1 MKQALNMPCINFPA
15 EDLLVNDKTPRDPL
29 HESLDLEEEI
39 AQERLQA
46 AAEMVAGIT
55 HHFNNIFQGIIGS
68 AELARLHANASDSI
82 EEDLAR
88 IVQQSR
94 EAAHLIQQLLDFSRQ
109 TIAEKQWIDLVPLVK
124 KTITEL
130 KLIFPENIEFSL
142 TVEPEHEMYILR
154 ADSRQIQQALTN
166 LARNAQEAMP
176 GGGTLR
182 FHLTTLGLDS
192 DEKPF
197 FSEMSVNRCLA
208 LSISDTGTG
217 IPPEVRPYIF
227 EPFFTTKDVGQG
239 TGLGLAQV
247 YGIVKQHHGD
257 IEVTTRVGR
266 GTTFTLYLPIL
277 PGYTKR
283 STN

>member
-1 MKQALNMPCINFPA
+1 MKQALNMPYINSPA
-15 EDLLVNDKTPRDPL
+15 EDLLIKDKPPRDSL
-29 HESLDLEEEI
+29 YESLDPGGKI

-55 HHFNNIFQGIIGS
+55 HHFNNIFQGIISS
-68 AELARLHANASDSI
+68 AELARLHANASGSI

-88 IVQQSR
+88 IVHQSR
-94 EAAHLIQQLLDFSRQ
+94 EAAHLIHQLLDFSRQ
-109 TIAEKQWIDLVPLVK
+109 SIAEKQWIDLVPLVK

-130 KLIFPENIEFSL
+130 KLIFPENIKLSL

-182 FHLTTLGLDS
+182 FHLTTFRLDP
-192 DEKPF
+192 DENPF
-197 FSEMSVNRCLA
+197 LSKLLVNRCIA

-227 EPFFTTKDVGQG
+227 EPFFTTKEVGQG
-239 TGLGLAQV
+239 IGLGLAQV
-247 YGIVKQHHGD
+247 YGIVKQHYGD
-257 IEVTTRVGR
+257 IEVATRVGQ
-266 GTTFTLYLPIL
+266 GSTFTLYLPIL

>member
-1 MKQALNMPCINFPA
+1 MKHASDMTYINFPA
-15 EDLLVNDKTPRDPL
+15 EDVRVKDKRHHRLLD
-29 HESLDLEEEI
+29 ESFDLQGEI
-39 AQERLQA
+39 ARERLQA

-82 EEDLAR
+82 EGDLAR

-109 TIAEKQWIDLVPLVK
+109 SIAEKQWIDLVPLVK

-130 KLIFPENIEFSL
+130 KLIFPENIKLSL

-154 ADSRQIQQALTN
+154 ADSRQIQRALTN
-166 LARNAQEAMP
+166 LARNAHEAMP

-182 FHLTTLGLDS
+182 FHLTTFRLDPNKNS
-192 DEKPF
+192 F
-197 FSEMSVNRCLA
+197 LSEISANRCIA
-208 LSISDTGTG
+208 LSISDTGAG

-247 YGIVKQHHGD
+247 YGIVKQHNGD
-257 IEVTTRVGR
+257 VEVTTRVGQ

-283 STN
+283 SAN